1 MKIRLRPIQ
10 SFELQ
15 TETGEVIGV
24 ATEVATWEGMSKL
37 VTADGAIVIIKSP
50 GAMQEGMA
58 RALQGFGGGLGLID
72 VAVVRISPALA
83 AKLTSSQ
90 GEPK

>member
-24 ATEVATWEGMSKL
+24 ATEVAEWEGMSKL
-37 VTADGAIVIIKSP
+37 VTANGDAVIIESP
-50 GAMQEGMA
+50 GAVQEGMA
-58 RALQGFGGGLGLID
+58 RALRCFGGDLGLIN
-72 VAVVRISPALA
+72 VAVVRISPTLA
-83 AKLTSSQ
+83 AKLISSQ